1 MLVPTPYSIANRD
14 TDPYDVFEEIFPQY
28 IDPDDPSA
36 GEHPYWQQK
45 REAMWARFHDT
56 GIGNT
61 DEDYWIRCMKSK
73 AMELEYRYLIKFEAF
88 DALMSKILGDG
99 VSFESSQLESSSVN
113 RLFDPPEVTAYVPN
127 STPPVPT
134 VAEDYL
140 SEQNRTDF
148 SQRAMSGLETE
159 TVKQYMDG
167 VENPFEIY
175 AREFDRLFYWGM

>member
-36 GEHPYWQQK
+36 GEHPYWQEK
-45 REAMWARFHDT
+45 RQAMWARFHDT

-61 DEDYWIRCMKSK
+61 DEDYWIRCMKSR
-73 AMELEYRYLIKFEAF
+73 AMEIGYRYLIKFEAF

-99 VSFESSQLESSSVN
+99 VSFESSQLESSSMN
-113 RLFDPPEVTAYVPN
+113 RLYDPPEVSITGDTAT
-127 STPPVPT
+127 S
-134 VAEDYL
+134 YL
-140 SEQNRTDF
+140 ADQNVTDF
-148 SQRAMSGLETE
+148 SQRSMSGLETE

-167 VENPFEIY
+167 VENPFEAY